1 MGSKGFTLDDCGITE
16 LVTAVETLSDAI
28 LHGDLN
34 AFADGDVVELM
45 KTLETCKRRLSAL
58 DSRLIVEARDRSL
71 PENSG
76 AGKLVP

>member
-45 KTLETCKRRLSAL
+45 KTLETCKRSAL
-58 DSRLIVEARDRSL
+58 
-71 PENSG
+71 G
-76 AGKLVP
+76 AGFEADRGSP